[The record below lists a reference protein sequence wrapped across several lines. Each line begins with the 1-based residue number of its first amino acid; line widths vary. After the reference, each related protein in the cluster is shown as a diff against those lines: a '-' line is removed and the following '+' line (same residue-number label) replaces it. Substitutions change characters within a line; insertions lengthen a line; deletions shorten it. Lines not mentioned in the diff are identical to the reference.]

1 MLSCLTTMR
10 PMIYI
15 YSQLQMYNQGGDAP
29 PVPAAAAAGGGGGG
43 GGGSDMADIVL
54 FEAMQPE
61 TRAEF
66 EKMSTSITDKV
77 RQRSIRL
84 ICTELVRNSRSR
96 VPFWCAYSLIW

>member
-1 MLSCLTTMR
+1 
-10 PMIYI
+10 
-15 YSQLQMYNQGGDAP
+15 MYNQGGDAP
-29 PVPAAAAAGGGGGG
+29 PPIPAAAAA

-77 RQRSIRL
+77 R
-84 ICTELVRNSRSR
+84 
-96 VPFWCAYSLIW
+96 